1 MKTIHKIVIFTII
14 LTLSILISFFIT
26 KNILSNPNTT
36 KTSTAEE
43 ISNTVNELEKNK
55 ESTEDSTNKKY
66 YLHDSD
72 LDYPTQEQCTIYKEN
87 ALIGL
92 NDNEKSE
99 ISNAIKRNHM
109 HIERLLLDHI
119 SILKDPN
126 SPYWPQ
132 FTQEG
137 IFEEPGQSETKILSN
152 GEFSY
157 ILKSLKNISNA
168 IKNDYV
174 KADLNEA
181 CNLLQQGI
189 DNHDVEKFFEAHK
202 IIHDYDYWVCN
213 PYIFLQIEPP
223 DWEGAYTFFNKASI
237 IK

>member
-14 LTLSILISFFIT
+14 LTLSILISFFII
-26 KNILSNPNTT
+26 KNILSNSNTT
-36 KTSTAEE
+36 KTSTTDES
-43 ISNTVNELEKNK
+43 SNFINELEKEQESIKNK
-55 ESTEDSTNKKY
+55 NY

-92 NDNEKSE
+92 NDNEKNE

-137 IFEEPGQSETKILSN
+137 IFEEPGHPETKVEGGDFLL
-152 GEFSY
+152 
-157 ILKSLKNISNA
+157 ILKQLKSISDTVQNEL
-168 IKNDYV
+168 V
-174 KADLNEA
+174 KQDFKEA

-202 IIHDYDYWVCN
+202 IIHDYDYWICN
-213 PYIFLQIEPP
+213 PYVFLQIEPP

-237 IK
+237 IE